1 MRLIWGKRLV
11 LVCAVGLVCACTDAS
26 EAEPP
31 PTSRETTTSSAP
43 VERADLAGLEAAGIE
58 ATRVE
63 PELGEGE
70 RFGTDPLVLPT
81 TVAVGDGLLAWV
93 HTPDGPRHLE
103 RSTDL
108 GASWRAVELPQAPDG
123 LRSHQMFDVGDR
135 VVVAASTSEA
145 WTGSDGYL
153 WTSDD
158 GTSWRGGPASAAPPG
173 ASLSGSFTQL
183 SDGRLAA
190 PISEA
195 GQPQALVSDDDG
207 ASWQPIGCPP
217 EWTGSDCTPPQVVGG
232 LWLDRTEVS
241 LDEGATW
248 QPIVATPGAGDPGS
262 APDRILTAVARPAGG
277 WLGIGFRT
285 EAGLTKLWSVTRS
298 DDGVVWE
305 TVLGDRCGSPA
316 SDGVESVYDEPV
328 AFGDGW
334 LVTHTCFLAWRPQRS
349 EIHLLDQAGSNP
361 RLVATTDAPDLYFA
375 PPVTVGDAVVVAEL
389 GIDGTATF
397 LELRP

>member
-11 LVCAVGLVCACTDAS
+11 LVGAVGLVCACTDAS

-31 PTSRETTTSSAP
+31 PTSRATTTSSAP
-43 VERADLAGLEAAGIE
+43 EERADLAGLEAAGIE
-58 ATRVE
+58 ARRVE

-70 RFGTDPLVLPT
+70 RFRTDPLVVPT
-81 TVAVGDGLLAWV
+81 TSAVGDELLAWV
-93 HTPDGPRHLE
+93 HTPDGSRHLE
-103 RSTDL
+103 RSADL
-108 GASWRAVELPQAPDG
+108 GASWHAVDLPLVPEG
-123 LRSHQMFDVGDR
+123 LRSHQMFEVGDR

-158 GTSWRGGPASAAPPG
+158 GTSWRGGPVSAAPPG

-183 SDGRLAA
+183 SDGRLAT
-190 PISEA
+190 PISRA
-195 GQPQALVSDDDG
+195 GQPQALVSDDG

-217 EWTGSDCTPPQVVGG
+217 EWTGSDCTPPPVVDG
-232 LWLDRTEVS
+232 LWLNRTEVS

-248 QPIVATPGAGDPGS
+248 QPIVATPTAGDPGS
-262 APDRILTAVARPAGG
+262 APNRILTAVARPAGG
-277 WLGIGFRT
+277 WLGVGFRT

-316 SDGVESVYDEPV
+316 ADGVESLYDEPV

-334 LVTHTCFLAWRPQRS
+334 LVTHTCFHAWRPQRS

-361 RLVATTDAPDLYFA
+361 QLVATTDAPDLYFA
-375 PPVTVGDAVVVAEL
+375 RPVTIDDAVVVAEL

>member
-11 LVCAVGLVCACTDAS
+11 LVGAVGLVCACTDAS

-31 PTSRETTTSSAP
+31 PTSRETTTSSVPA
-43 VERADLAGLEAAGIE
+43 ERADLAALEAAGIE
-58 ATRVE
+58 ARRVE
-63 PELGEGE
+63 PELGDGE
-70 RFGTDPLVLPT
+70 RFETDPLFLGT
-81 TVAVGDGLLAWV
+81 TVAVDDGLLAWV
-93 HTPDGPRHLE
+93 HTADGSQHLE
-103 RSTDL
+103 RSTNL
-108 GASWRAVELPQAPDG
+108 GASWRAVEFPLAPDG
-123 LRSHQMFDVGDR
+123 LRSHEVFAVGDR
-135 VVVAASTSEA
+135 VVVAASTSES
-145 WTGSDGYL
+145 WTASDGYL

-158 GTSWRGGPASAAPPG
+158 GTNWLGGPVSAAPPG

-183 SDGRLAA
+183 SDGRLAT
-190 PISEA
+190 PMSQA
-195 GQPQALVSDDDG
+195 GQAQALVSDDG
-207 ASWQPIGCPP
+207 ASWQLIGCPP
-217 EWTGSDCTPPQVVGG
+217 EWTGSECTPPQIVDG
-232 LWLDRTEVS
+232 LWLNRTEVS
-241 LDEGATW
+241 LDDGATW
-248 QPIVATPGAGDPGS
+248 QPIVATPTAADPGS
-262 APDRILTAVARPAGG
+262 APNRILTAVARPGGG
-277 WLGIGFRT
+277 WLGVGFHT

-316 SDGVESVYDEPV
+316 LEAVESVYDEPV

-375 PPVTVGDAVVVAEL
+375 RPVTVDGAVVVAEL